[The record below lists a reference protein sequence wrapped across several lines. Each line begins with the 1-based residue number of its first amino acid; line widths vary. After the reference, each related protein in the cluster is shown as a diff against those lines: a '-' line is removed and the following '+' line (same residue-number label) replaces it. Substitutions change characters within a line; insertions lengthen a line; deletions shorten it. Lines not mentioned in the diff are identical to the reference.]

1 MKLTK
6 NYGLKKPDG
15 EDFYN
20 VQDFNDNA
28 DAIDAA
34 LAAKPDLPAA
44 VEPGHFAAF
53 SAGGIADSGKAA
65 ADFLPAGTTPAD
77 IGAATAQAHSTLS
90 AAQNAHANDAAKHFS
105 AAEKAKLQKAYTTDD
120 IVVSSAQPAAAEG
133 RIWIRI

>member
-34 LAAKPDLPAA
+34 LAAKPDLP
-44 VEPGHFAAF
+44 
-53 SAGGIADSGKAA
+53 AA